1 MTRRLVIEKK
11 DDPKYASVQFKI
23 GHNEAESM
31 TFIPDIVQSQQTSSW
46 YADIAGLQDPSGD
59 LTEFVNCFVNKY
71 IFK

>member
-31 TFIPDIVQSQQTSSW
+31 TFIPDIVQSQQTNSW
-46 YADIAGLQDPSGD
+46 YADIAGL
-59 LTEFVNCFVNKY
+59 
-71 IFK
+71 